1 MDKDQLV
8 DKMLE
13 MCGYLSS
20 YSDACKAT
28 VLDNFDLI
36 YKYDT
41 IIRPV
46 SCLYYCSARSYTPF
60 VRVKE
65 SFIDRALKEEW
76 PRLCP
81 VFCI

>member
-41 IIRPV
+41 ITRPG
-46 SCLYYCSARSYTPF
+46 SCLYYCSARFYTPL
-60 VRVKE
+60 VRVKDI
-65 SFIDRALKEEW
+65 FIDRALK
-76 PRLCP
+76 
-81 VFCI
+81 

>member
-1 MDKDQLV
+1 MNFFCRKISLKIREMDKDELV

-36 YKYDT
+36 YK
-41 IIRPV
+41 
-46 SCLYYCSARSYTPF
+46 
-60 VRVKE
+60 
-65 SFIDRALKEEW
+65 
-76 PRLCP
+76 
-81 VFCI
+81 